1 MSWSRTDSAASGNRR
16 ARYALRRLKSYLRGR
31 RSESTHASCCIRFAG
46 VQDLAVDVLA
56 IEAGDRRECLIAIGE
71 IEKTVTLGSAALDVS
86 RNADRISVPEWQS
99 ERVKLLVADVA
110 GDISY
115 IDFHQERPFPF
126 LFVVVIGRRSSLA
139 ESAMDRGDS
148 AESDNRKVP
157 SAFRRLKSGC
167 AEENR
172 SPREWRPS

>member
-115 IDFHQERPFPF
+115 IDFSSREAFPF
-126 LFVVVIGRRSSLA
+126 LFSWLLSGDGLRSPKVQWVAETLQSPIIEKCRR
-139 ESAMDRGDS
+139 
-148 AESDNRKVP
+148 P
-157 SAFRRLKSGC
+157 SA
-167 AEENR
+167 A
-172 SPREWRPS
+172 